1 MKRNTCRRSEEPLVL
16 TSVKMYGDWFQ
27 CTSCGYLVRM
37 RVLGDTAHCSQCGG
51 TMRRK

>member
-1 MKRNTCRRSEEPLVL
+1 MKRNIYRQNSRALILSN
-16 TSVKMYGDWFQ
+16 VKMYGDWFQ

>member
-1 MKRNTCRRSEEPLVL
+1 MRKIFSRHNCTKHFIPKFSM
-16 TSVKMYGDWFQ
+16 SGDWFV

>member
-1 MKRNTCRRSEEPLVL
+1 MKYDIRRRKITPLVL
-16 TSVKMYGDWFQ
+16 TDLRMYGDWFV
-27 CTSCGYLVRM
+27 CTSRGYLVRM

>member
-1 MKRNTCRRSEEPLVL
+1 MKRNNYTSRNKVL
-16 TSVKMYGDWFQ
+16 FMNTIRMYGDWFQ

>member
-1 MKRNTCRRSEEPLVL
+1 MKKIAVRRNEEPLFW
-16 TSVKMYGDWFQ
+16 TGVKMYGDWFQ

>member
-1 MKRNTCRRSEEPLVL
+1 MRRNIFRNSKKVLFLNTVRR
-16 TSVKMYGDWFQ
+16 YGDWFE

>member
-1 MKRNTCRRSEEPLVL
+1 MKYIFGRNKIRHILLPEIEMS
-16 TSVKMYGDWFQ
+16 SDWFA